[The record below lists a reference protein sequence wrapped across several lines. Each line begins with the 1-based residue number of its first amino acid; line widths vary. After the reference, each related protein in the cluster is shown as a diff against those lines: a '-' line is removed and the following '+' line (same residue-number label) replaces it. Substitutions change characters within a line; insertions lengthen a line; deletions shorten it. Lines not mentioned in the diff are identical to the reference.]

1 MEGIALVVGVV
12 CIFAGGY
19 FYGINEEQD
28 RHVNSAI
35 NYHTIVAQQNKLKQ
49 INEEQGKLLQMC
61 VEKSK

>member
-1 MEGIALVVGVV
+1 MEGMALVVGVV

-19 FYGINEEQD
+19 IHGVNQEQD

-35 NYHTIVAQQNKLKQ
+35 NYDTIVAQQTKLKQ
-49 INEEQGKLLQMC
+49 INEEQGKLLQLC